1 MKLNKKYLAPLCSLL
16 VTGGLLVSIAVLTL
30 GSSFG
35 WFSNNDKVSAS
46 GISVSSVSPYNM
58 GQTLVTFTYDADG
71 NITGETELSDKAAA
85 ELFSGML
92 PTNKRT
98 VYLRVRNSEKA
109 AMSLEILLSAPSK
122 YDESTDNG
130 SDSEFVKDNLY
141 HYFGSQI
148 RISEIA
154 AFDKA
159 GNGGKGSL
167 GTSYCTV
174 KGTNNA
180 YLLTMPATDSN
191 SNSNYQGTGGTPNT
205 GFSEPYDFS
214 KASQKKLTSA
224 IPIPAA
230 IDDEKPSYTYYAIT
244 FEFVDNGKV
253 QNAYIN
259 FGSSAKG
266 VTAPESGYRLS
277 RTLLCWY
284 SEAETQE

>member
-1 MKLNKKYLAPLCSLL
+1 MKLNKKYLAPLCSLF
-16 VTGGLLVSIAVLTL
+16 VTGGLLLTIGVLVM

-35 WFSNNDKVSAS
+35 WFSNNDRVTAS
-46 GISVSSVSPYNM
+46 GLSVSSISPYNM
-58 GQTLVTFTYDADG
+58 EQTLVTFTYDTDG
-71 NITGETELSDKAAA
+71 NITGETELSREAAA

-98 VYLRVRNSEKA
+98 VYLRVQNKEKT

-122 YDESTDNG
+122 YNESTDTG
-130 SDSEFVKDNLY
+130 SDSEFVKDDLY

-159 GNGGKGSL
+159 GNDGKGSL

-230 IDDEKPSYTYYAIT
+230 TNDEEPSYTYYAIT

-259 FGSSAKG
+259 FGSSAEG
-266 VTAPESGYRLS
+266 VAAPESGYKLS
-277 RTLLCWY
+277 RQLLCQY
-284 SEAETQE
+284 SAAQN